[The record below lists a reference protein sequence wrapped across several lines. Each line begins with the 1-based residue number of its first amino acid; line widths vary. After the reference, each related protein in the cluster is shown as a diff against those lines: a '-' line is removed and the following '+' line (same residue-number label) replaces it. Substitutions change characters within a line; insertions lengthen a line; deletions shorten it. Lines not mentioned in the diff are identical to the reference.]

1 MKVLVFDTET
11 TGLPSKRNLSIY
23 NSEGW
28 PYIVQISYILFD
40 FDEFYILEIS
50 DNIVKI
56 PNDIIMSNYVINIH
70 KITNEI
76 SKNQGNNIKKV
87 LTKFKQICF
96 RADIIIGH
104 NISFDKN
111 IVLVEAFRNKIRNIF
126 PRNKKFYCTMK
137 NSLNICKLPKLN
149 LQNQY
154 KFPKLIELF
163 KFYFPEEMDPENLHN
178 SMMDVLITLRCF
190 GKLEYNI
197 DVNQKCKILNAAE
210 ILMNLY

>member
-11 TGLPSKRNLSIY
+11 TGLPSKRNLSIS
-23 NSEGW
+23 NSQGW

-40 FDEFYILEIS
+40 FDEFSILEIS

-76 SKNQGNNIKKV
+76 SKNEGKNIKKV

-96 RADIIIGH
+96 KADYIIGH

-149 LQNQY
+149 LHNQY

-178 SMMDVLITLRCF
+178 SMIDVLITLRCF
-190 GKLEYNI
+190 GKLKYNI